1 MLIRFP
7 DRIEEVITVPNTGDG
22 VLFEQAISGLRRGIP
37 SIEVLPV
44 RAEPAV
50 ICGGGPSLQDAENLA
65 KIKKLQE
72 LGGAV
77 FALNNSGKFL
87 RKHGIKPDYQVV
99 LDARPENVRFVRKRA
114 AKCLLL
120 ATQCHPDVFDAAIKS
135 NKNIQVFTH
144 GSAETGER
152 LRDALGWEKPP
163 MMVGGSHTVGMVA
176 MAIAYTLGYMRH
188 DLFGYDSSHRGGN
201 GHAYPQPMNRGDELV
216 NVAVTDRGHYVS
228 SLSMASQARAFPT
241 VSQQLSDL
249 GVEIH
254 VHGDGLLP
262 AIASLVQEGQ
272 ETKVLTAVY
281 DLAAAP
287 PTWEF
292 STFLAEAERYR
303 TDGGYTCIDLVVS
316 PGVEKGYRYDYT
328 DLFGKDNCDGMIQRI
343 VYPLTRLLPSVRNV
357 VFLKQK
363 SEFGP
368 DGPLFPPMWTPER
381 PVSCYGPEHLH
392 EGNRVFQ
399 ATGVAR
405 KWREKNYPEAY
416 VTITIREA
424 DYWPDR
430 NSNRDAWLQAAAWLT
445 ERGYR
450 VVFIPD
456 TYGKPVDGYDNCT
469 IAAWDIDLRMALYEG
484 AALNMGVSNGPMALC
499 YLSNAPYMIFGMLG
513 KNSPITPAFYEGRGI
528 PVGSQWGPNGR
539 NVWEED
545 SPEVVMRELKA
556 HFMKDQQEAA

>member
-22 VLFEQAISGLRRGIP
+22 ALLEQAISGLRRGIP

-50 ICGGGPSLQDAENLA
+50 ICGGGPSLQDAESLA

-72 LGGAV
+72 MGGAV

-87 RKHGIKPDYQVV
+87 RQHGIKPDYQVV
-99 LDARPENVRFVRKRA
+99 LDARRENATFVRKSV
-114 AKCLLL
+114 AKCLIL
-120 ATQCHPDVFDAAIKS
+120 ASQCHPEVFDAALKS
-135 NKNIQVFTH
+135 NKNVKIFTH
-144 GSAETGER
+144 GSAETGEK
-152 LRDALGWEKPP
+152 LKEALGWDKPP
-163 MMVGGSHTVGMVA
+163 LMVGGSHTVGMVA
-176 MAIAYTLGYMRH
+176 MALAYTLGYMRM
-188 DLFGYDSSHRGGN
+188 DLFGYDSSHRAGK
-201 GHAYPQPMNRGDELV
+201 GHAYTQKMNASDELV
-216 NVAVTDRGHYVS
+216 NVAVTDKGHFVS

-241 VSQQLSDL
+241 VSQELSDL
-249 GVEIH
+249 GCEIH

-272 ETKVLTAVY
+272 ETKALTAVY

-303 TDGGYTCIDLVVS
+303 VDGGYTCIDLIIS

-328 DLFGKDNCDGMIQRI
+328 DLFGKDKCDGMTQRI
-343 VYPLTRLLPSVRNV
+343 LYPLTKLLPSVRNV
-357 VFLKQK
+357 LWLKEK
-363 SEFGP
+363 SALAPE
-368 DGPLFPPMWTPER
+368 GPLFPPMWSPER

-392 EGNRVFQ
+392 EGNRVFR
-399 ATGVAR
+399 ATPVAR
-405 KWREKNYPEAY
+405 KWREKNYPQRY
-416 VTITIREA
+416 VTITIRETE
-424 DYWPDR
+424 YWLDR
-430 NSNRDAWLQAAAWLT
+430 NSNKLAWRMAANWLGSQ
-445 ERGYR
+445 GYR

-456 TYGKPVDGYDNCT
+456 TYGTLMDGYENCT

-484 AALNMGVSNGPMALC
+484 AVLNMGVSNGPMALC
-499 YLSNAPYMIFGMLG
+499 YLSNAPYMIFSILG
-513 KNSPITPAFYEGRGI
+513 KNSPITEAFYTQRGI
-528 PVGSQWGPNGR
+528 PIGSQWGPNGK

-545 SPEVVMRELKA
+545 SPEAVMREVKA
-556 HFMKDQQEAA
+556 HFAKDEQEAA